1 MLPPLTPVR
10 RGLAAIAAAAALVV
24 AAGCTGGDDEP
35 EGPETPDQVTY
46 LTSFGLSAHDAFIF
60 YAEERGFFDDAGID
74 INIEVGSGS
83 QNYPPMLAG
92 EAEFTY
98 TDLAGLLID
107 IGQGSV
113 QPGDF
118 QVLAAVHQT
127 TLTAIIAPTD
137 AGITAPADLEG
148 KRLAAFE
155 GSPTFDLLPA
165 YAEMSGWEFDPDL
178 LIGTTGQELFG
189 TLASGQVDALSTFII
204 QKGVIESIIQK
215 ETIALPFPDYLD
227 DVIGTG
233 LITTSAVAQENPD
246 LVERFRDAA
255 LQGLRAT
262 LENPQAAI
270 EVLQEVDPDAVQS
283 VEAFVAQIQVMTPY
297 ITGEGEDRVGVIDE
311 AHVMRCISV
320 LESSGVIPPGVE
332 VTPDAIL
339 GDLTL
344 QTTSS

>member
-1 MLPPLTPVR
+1 VLPPLTPL
-10 RGLAAIAAAAALVV
+10 RGLAAIAAAATLVV
-24 AAGCTGGDDEP
+24 TAGCTGGDDEP
-35 EGPETPDQVTY
+35 EGPSTPDQVTY
-46 LTSFGLSAHDAFIF
+46 LTSFQASAHDAFIY
-60 YAEERGFFDDAGID
+60 YAEDQGFFDEANID
-74 INIEVGSGS
+74 LTIELGSGS

-107 IGQGSV
+107 IGQGSL
-113 QPGDF
+113 QAGDF
-118 QVLAAVHQT
+118 RALAAVHHT
-127 TLTAIIAPTD
+127 TLTAIIAPVD

-165 YAEMSGWEFDPDL
+165 YAEMSGWEFDPEL

-233 LITTSAVAQENPD
+233 LITTSALAEENPD

-262 LENPQAAI
+262 LENPQEAI
-270 EVLQEVDPDAVQS
+270 EVLQQLHPDAVQN
-283 VEAFVAQIQVMTPY
+283 VDAFVAQIGVMTPY

-320 LESSGVIPPGVE
+320 LESSGVIPAGVE

-339 GDLTL
+339 GELTL
-344 QTTSS
+344 LTTSS